1 MLESIVVTPHGR
13 VVQLG
18 EHLTGKQVVV
28 LIKIY
33 QNKGVIRA
41 CSSAGRAP
49 ALQVSRLN
57 HISAASGVAYAE
69 TCGATTLPNWTEVGL
84 KAMSQVFGAG
94 GFA

>member
-1 MLESIVVTPHGR
+1 MNSFQVGGMCCPGR
-13 VVQLG
+13 VV
-18 EHLTGKQVVV
+18 
-28 LIKIY
+28 Y
-33 QNKGVIRA
+33 N
-41 CSSAGRAP
+41 S
-49 ALQVSRLN
+49 LQISRLN